1 SFFVPRSPPRSTL
14 FPYTTLF
21 RAAHAFL
28 DDTVFLQPTA
38 GGDRTPPAVDRHAEA
53 PLLIHHGPFSERPEL
68 AVDIGLGHVTAPLH
82 DLDAGTRHPP
92 VGEELARFLRRAE
105 GQKLPRVGLV
115 LGMEQAVEGRRAAAA
130 TDRADVHV

>member
-21 RAAHAFL
+21 RSAHAFL

-38 GGDRTPPAVDRHAEA
+38 GGDRPPPAVNRHAEA

-82 DLDAGTRHPP
+82 DLDAGARHAS
-92 VGEELARFLRRAE
+92 VGEELARFLDRKS
-105 GQKLPRVGLV
+105 G
-115 LGMEQAVEGRRAAAA
+115 VEGKS
-130 TDRADVHV
+130 VG